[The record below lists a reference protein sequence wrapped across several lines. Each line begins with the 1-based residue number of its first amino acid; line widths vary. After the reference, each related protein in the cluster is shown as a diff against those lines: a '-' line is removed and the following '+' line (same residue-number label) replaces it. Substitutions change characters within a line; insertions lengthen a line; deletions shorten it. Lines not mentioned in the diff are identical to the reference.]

1 MRTVNREGPSAGS
14 LFSFNPGIYVPI
26 GASERQDLDGRQR
39 NVALPQRNVALH
51 IGPADD
57 GIVRVYT
64 YVYIGRDDA
73 DAIWR
78 PTC

>member
-14 LFSFNPGIYVPI
+14 LFSFNPDIYVPI
-26 GASERQDLDGRQR
+26 GTSERQDLDGRH
-39 NVALPQRNVALH
+39 RNVALH
-51 IGPADD
+51 IGPTDD

-78 PTC
+78 PHV